1 MMVSVQMGRIRSGT
15 WGSLFFESQGQF
27 HCLVVVNDWQPLPQ
41 SKRLKRLKPSQ
52 QAVGRMV
59 TLEGGE
65 LVKVRF
71 IAAPPL
77 LSREPC
83 IGREKQVVQA
93 SEEPSPHRVVAA
105 MDCLE
110 QVLRRQ
116 VATVGNV
123 VLRHVDRCQDI

>member
-1 MMVSVQMGRIRSGT
+1 MVSVQMGRIRSGT

-27 HCLVVVNDWQPLPQ
+27 HCFVVVNDWQPLLQ

-59 TLEGGE
+59 TLEEGE

-93 SEEPSPHRVVAA
+93 SEEPSLHRVVAA

-110 QVLRRQ
+110 QVPRRQ

-123 VLRHVDRCQDI
+123 VLRHVDRYQDK